1 VHWSRDSLLAGAGW
15 DLASDGLMGA
25 PELTVLAGEQAHA
38 TIWKALR
45 LPGLGPGRARR
56 IPADDQGRMIV
67 AELRRELDGVTGPA
81 LVCAQAGEVNSGAMD
96 PLEEI
101 GGLVRGRPGTWL
113 HVDGAFGLWA
123 AASPALRPQLAG
135 AELADSWATDA
146 HKWLNVPYDCGLA
159 IVADPTALTRA
170 LGLSAAY
177 LPASAARDALN
188 LVPEASRRARALP

>member
-1 VHWSRDSLLAGAGW
+1 
-15 DLASDGLMGA
+15 
-25 PELTVLAGEQAHA
+25 
-38 TIWKALR
+38 
-45 LPGLGPGRARR
+45 
-56 IPADDQGRMIV
+56 MIV

-146 HKWLNVPYDCGLA
+146 HKWLNVPAG
-159 IVADPTALTRA
+159 PRT
-170 LGLSAAY
+170 GW
-177 LPASAARDALN
+177 
-188 LVPEASRRARALP
+188 RRAAPPWC